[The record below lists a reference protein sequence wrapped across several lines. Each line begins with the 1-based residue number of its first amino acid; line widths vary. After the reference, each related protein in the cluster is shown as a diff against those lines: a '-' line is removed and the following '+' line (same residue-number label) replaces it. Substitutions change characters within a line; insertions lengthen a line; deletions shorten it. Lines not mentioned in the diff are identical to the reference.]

1 MQNEIEKK
9 LSLLN
14 LPSIK
19 ELGYKNYQLLEGG
32 GWTTNELPLGC
43 QQCRRGS
50 KGVLFIG
57 PACGVNCYYCTID
70 RNEIHVSKINERKII
85 SLNDIINELHAIS
98 AEGMSLTGGDPIIYF
113 EDTLKAIK
121 LVKNNFSE
129 KFHVHLYTSGTFFK
143 DNMLA
148 KLADTGLDEIRFHP
162 PDTSWFSV
170 IKEAKEFPWSVGAE
184 IPAIPGN
191 ESFAI
196 ELASYLQD
204 IEGDFLNLNELE
216 FTNSNAIALLER
228 GFISYEG
235 NEAVIGSSDAALK
248 ILAEGSKVAPDVTL
262 HFCTSVTKDS
272 IQLRERYKR
281 RGKNVAFPYETP
293 TEDGL
298 LSFGQIDIDQSDLS
312 IDEWVAYLIDNFD
325 IPKDMIGLNHVS
337 RQIFLPDYM
346 LVIIASDL
354 KEDMGEAITMSLVEK
369 YPIDEEIIT
378 RVDPLPDKE
387 LEKIFFGE
395 EE

>member
-1 MQNEIEKK
+1 MRNDIEKK

-14 LPSIK
+14 LPSID
-19 ELGYKNYQLLEGG
+19 ELGYNNYQLLEGG

-70 RNEIHVSKINERKII
+70 RKEVHVSKINERTITSLDDII
-85 SLNDIINELHAIS
+85 SELIAID
-98 AEGMSLTGGDPIIYF
+98 AEGVSLTGGDPIIYF

-121 LVKNNFSE
+121 HVKNNFSE
-129 KFHVHLYTSGTFFK
+129 KFHIHLYTSGTFFK
-143 DNMLA
+143 NNQLA
-148 KLADTGLDEIRFHP
+148 KLADAGLDEIRFHP
-162 PDTSWFSV
+162 PDASWFST
-170 IKEAKEFPWSVGAE
+170 IKEAKDFSWSVGAE

-196 ELASYLQD
+196 ELASFLQK

-216 FTNSNAIALLER
+216 FTNSNANALLDR
-228 GFISYEG
+228 GFISHED

-248 ILAEGSKVAPDVTL
+248 ILADGAKVAPDVIL
-262 HFCTSVTKDS
+262 HFCTSVTKDR

-281 RGKNVAFPYETP
+281 RAKNVASPYETP
-293 TEDGL
+293 TEEGL

-312 IDEWVAYLIDNFD
+312 TEEWVDYLMDNFD
-325 IPKDMIGLNHVS
+325 IPQEMIGFDRKS
-337 RQIFLPDYM
+337 KQIFLPDYM
-346 LVIIASDL
+346 LVAIASDL
-354 KEDMGEAITMSLVEK
+354 DEEMRESISMSLVEK
-369 YPIDEEIIT
+369 YPIDEQIIT

-387 LEKIFFGE
+387 LEKIFLGE